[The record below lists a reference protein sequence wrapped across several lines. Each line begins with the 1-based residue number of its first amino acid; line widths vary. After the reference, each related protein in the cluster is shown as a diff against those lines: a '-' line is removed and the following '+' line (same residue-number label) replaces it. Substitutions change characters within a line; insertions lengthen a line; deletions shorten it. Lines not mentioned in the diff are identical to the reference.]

1 MSHRIRKNN
10 WQGKRAESHP
20 RNRKLSAKSKK
31 KRGTVVDFF
40 SPFGDA
46 SKPFSAYSAAA
57 AGMAASSYL
66 TNPMSQYYAAGA
78 AMHEQG
84 RTTVKCHIS
93 SV

>member
-1 MSHRIRKNN
+1 MTEHNTALYWKRKEF
-10 WQGKRAESHP
+10 RP

-40 SPFGDA
+40 SPFGCDA
-46 SKPFSAYSAAA
+46 SKPFSAYSA

-66 TNPMSQYYAAGA
+66 TNPMSQYYATGA

-84 RTTVKCHIS
+84 PQIHLSNVIFN
-93 SV
+93 VQ